1 MYENILFD
9 LYGTLIDIRTDE
21 EMPELWKKIAAYY
34 SERGAKYTA
43 DEIQE
48 EYVRLVAEEKKRV
61 AKAYPEYK
69 VIDIPIENVFAKLY
83 TLKNVDVQKKG
94 QDFVNDT
101 AAYFRKSSTLF
112 IELYDGVIELM
123 EYLKSNKKHVYLL
136 SNAQH
141 TFTMNE
147 IKELGLSDYFD
158 DIFISSDY
166 CVSKPDTHFYEKPL
180 GKYNMD
186 KSKTIMVGN
195 DYISDMKGAHD
206 AGIDGLY
213 IHQEISPDIEGEVI
227 AKWKIMDGDVHK
239 IKEYLS

>member
-1 MYENILFD
+1 MYENIIFD

-21 EMPELWKKIAAYY
+21 EMPELWDKIANYY
-34 SERGAKYTA
+34 NERGAAYTA
-43 DEIQE
+43 DEIKK
-48 EYVRLVAEEKKRV
+48 EYIRLVGEEKKRV
-61 AKAYPEYK
+61 SEKYPEYK
-69 VIDIPIENVFAKLY
+69 EIDIPIENVFEKLY
-83 TLKNVDVQKKG
+83 NLKGVDVRKKG
-94 QDFVNDT
+94 KKFINDT

-123 EYLKSNKKHVYLL
+123 EYLKSKNKHIYLL

-141 TFTMNE
+141 TFTVGE
-147 IKELGLSDYFD
+147 INELGLYVYFD

-166 CVSKPDTHFYEKPL
+166 CVCKPDTHFFEKL
-180 GKYNMD
+180 FDKYNMD

-195 DYISDMKGAHD
+195 DYISDMKGAYD

-213 IHQEISPDIEGEVI
+213 IHQEISSEIKGEVM

-239 IKEYLS
+239 IKEYID

>member
-21 EMPELWKKIAAYY
+21 EMPELWEKMAVYY
-34 SERGAKYTA
+34 SERGAEYTA
-43 DEIQE
+43 DEIQK

-69 VIDIPIENVFAKLY
+69 MIDIPIENVFEKLY
-83 TLKNVDVQKKG
+83 TLKNVGVQKKG

-112 IELYDGVIELM
+112 IKLYDGVIELM

-147 IKELGLSDYFD
+147 IKELGLYDYFD

-186 KSKTIMVGN
+186 RSKTIMVGN